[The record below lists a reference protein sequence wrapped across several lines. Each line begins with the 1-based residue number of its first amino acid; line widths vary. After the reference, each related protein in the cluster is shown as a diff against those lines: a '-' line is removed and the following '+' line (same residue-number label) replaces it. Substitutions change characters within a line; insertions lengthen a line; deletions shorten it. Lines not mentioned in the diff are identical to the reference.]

1 MVSGSLP
8 GSSKVTKDAPALLGR
23 KDDLKSCNTREGI
36 VLDAT
41 PSAGKLAGNMKSF
54 HEDVSRRKAMF
65 PETGMSAKNV
75 NISR

>member
-1 MVSGSLP
+1 M
-8 GSSKVTKDAPALLGR
+8 
-23 KDDLKSCNTREGI
+23 TREGI